1 MRRRIETHIIHD
13 LSGLSFFMHLYFSF
27 FSDDYSIRFDMY
39 GQDWVPRHGVYKY
52 LPLCNVSLA
61 CALAPMYFLGRS
73 SRTRNQYSP
82 LSNMYHSSRQKNT
95 KRFLPVTHF
104 RSTRPVAHVLVQIQ
118 LDGYRK
124 K

>member
-1 MRRRIETHIIHD
+1 MRRRIKTYAIHD
-13 LSGLSFFMHLYFSF
+13 LSSLFFFMHLYFFF

-82 LSNMYHSSRQKNT
+82 PALQYVS
-95 KRFLPVTHF
+95 FV
-104 RSTRPVAHVLVQIQ
+104 
-118 LDGYRK
+118 
-124 K
+124 